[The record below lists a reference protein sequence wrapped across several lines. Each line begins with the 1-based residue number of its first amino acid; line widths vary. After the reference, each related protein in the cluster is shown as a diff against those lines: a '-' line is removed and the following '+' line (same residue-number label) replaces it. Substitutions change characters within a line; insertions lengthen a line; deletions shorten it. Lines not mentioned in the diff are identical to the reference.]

1 MGHSNNSLTTPFM
14 RNLKALLDFCDFSY
28 LLGLVKVV
36 EFQLEKRERAK
47 ADELLNFFRACM
59 KYPTQKYRRNIVLN
73 LLIIGLLSNILSF
86 KVKLVI

>member
-1 MGHSNNSLTTPFM
+1 M

-59 KYPTQKYRRNIVLN
+59 KYPTQKHRRNIALN